1 MLEYMPAPTSGQ
13 ETHLSGAP
21 RDTSARNTSCMGL
34 FLEPGLPAF
43 GKSFH
48 FHRFLQ
54 QVEVRGRGEI
64 KSLDVRDRD
73 FLGIP
78 AQDFDRVARGY
89 RAFLLDQE
97 VETAAPACEEQIGH
111 IVTPELHAQFVAGQA
126 RLRNL
131 QNRGSYLQPVADKK
145 RVLAESFDSQVFT
158 EGAVRKF
165 EFGMFGFP
173 HRIVLDG

>member
-1 MLEYMPAPTSGQ
+1 MSAT
-13 ETHLSGAP
+13 ET
-21 RDTSARNTSCMGL
+21 
-34 FLEPGLPAF
+34 
-43 GKSFH
+43 
-48 FHRFLQ
+48 
-54 QVEVRGRGEI
+54 
-64 KSLDVRDRD
+64 

-97 VETAAPACEEQIGH
+97 VETAAPACEEQLGH

-173 HRIVLDG
+173 HRIVLDRIDIHSFVSAAVHAEISLAVAIKVQPP